1 MSVLKFVKGYPLA
14 FFPTRASHRLVS
26 SVLLAVTLALFAI
39 GSPSGSLDINNNDD
53 NPEIPIAVLSPSR
66 GVNSPRVAD
75 SDRRP
80 KALTDLDQLLFA
92 CERNHAQGIRVSQ
105 LASHKFRSARS
116 SFALLR
122 C

>member
-14 FFPTRASHRLVS
+14 FFPTRASHRLAS

-39 GSPSGSLDINNNDD
+39 GSPSGSLDINNDD

-105 LASHKFRSARS
+105 LASHKFRSAPS